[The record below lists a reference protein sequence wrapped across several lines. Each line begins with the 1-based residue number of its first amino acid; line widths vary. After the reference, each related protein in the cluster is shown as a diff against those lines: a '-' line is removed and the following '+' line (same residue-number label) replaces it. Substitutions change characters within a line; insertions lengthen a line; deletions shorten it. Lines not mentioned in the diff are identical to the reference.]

1 MKYYMYICKYIYIYI
16 IFITYMID
24 DKKVNKAIGNFLSAE
39 LKKRGIT
46 YEALSTRL
54 KEQGLLYS
62 ASSIAAKLCRGTFSA
77 TFYMQC
83 LIVIGYDSAEITE
96 LKKIIKE

>member
-1 MKYYMYICKYIYIYI
+1 
-16 IFITYMID
+16 MIED
-24 DKKVNKAIGNFLSAE
+24 QKINKAIGRFLNAE

-46 YEALSTRL
+46 HEVLSTRL
-54 KEQGLLYS
+54 KGEGWLYS
-62 ASSIAAKLCRGTFSA
+62 KSSIATKLSRGTFSA

-83 LIVIGYDSAEITE
+83 LMVIGYDSTEITE

>member
-1 MKYYMYICKYIYIYI
+1 
-16 IFITYMID
+16 MINN
-24 DKKVNKAIGNFLSAE
+24 KNVNKAIGNFLSGE

-46 YEALSTRL
+46 HEALSTRL

-83 LIVIGYDSAEITE
+83 LIVIGYDSTEITE
-96 LKKIIKE
+96 IKKIISK

>member
-1 MKYYMYICKYIYIYI
+1 
-16 IFITYMID
+16 MINE
-24 DKKVNKAIGNFLSAE
+24 KAVNKAIGRFLSAE

-46 YEALSTRL
+46 HELLSTRL
-54 KEQGLLYS
+54 KGEGWYYS
-62 ASSIAAKLCRGTFSA
+62 SSSIAAKLSRGTFSA

-83 LIVIGYDSAEITE
+83 LMVIGYDSTEVTE